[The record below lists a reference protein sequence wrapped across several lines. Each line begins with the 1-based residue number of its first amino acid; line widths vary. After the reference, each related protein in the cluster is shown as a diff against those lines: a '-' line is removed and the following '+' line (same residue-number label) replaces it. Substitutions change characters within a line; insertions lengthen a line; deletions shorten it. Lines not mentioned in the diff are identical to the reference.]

1 MTFANPIWLLFPFGI
16 TLHNLEEA
24 VWLPK
29 WSQHASRF
37 HRPVEPDEF
46 YFAVLCVTILAYL
59 STFLAM
65 AFPTVWVWKQ
75 IFFGFLGAMI
85 LNAFM
90 PHLFATIILRRYCPG
105 LITGLLLLLP
115 INVTIIQQAIAQ
127 GNIQWSEL
135 VISTL
140 LLGII
145 LLAALPVMFKL
156 GNSLQVEN
164 WSER

>member
-1 MTFANPIWLLFPFGI
+1 M
-16 TLHNLEEA
+16 
-24 VWLPK
+24 
-29 WSQHASRF
+29 
-37 HRPVEPDEF
+37 
-46 YFAVLCVTILAYL
+46 TILAYL

-65 AFPTVWVWKQ
+65 AFPAVWVWKQ

-135 VISTL
+135 VISTP